1 VGEQP
6 IKDKTA
12 IAGIGW
18 TPFSRNS
25 STSVGDLAM
34 QASLAAIRDA
44 GLSVQDID
52 GVVTYFHEHM
62 NTIPPRTLIKA
73 MGMKECNFQTM
84 ADAGGSW
91 NCSAVLTATMAIHA
105 GICKNVLVY
114 RAQRSYADRSRRTRP
129 EQEVGGEAQFEA
141 PFGLSHPA
149 ANFGHC
155 ATAHMARFGT
165 TTLDFAHLA
174 VTQRHHASLNTKA
187 MMRKPITI
195 EDHQNSRWIAYPF
208 RLLDCCVQ
216 SDGAVALV
224 VTSAERARDLKHAP
238 VYIMAA
244 MGGYGDAQSLP
255 DMWETH
261 GAKIAP
267 HLYEGAGITA
277 RDVSFA
283 EIYDPFTFMCLTHI
297 EDFGLVKKG
306 EAGPWV
312 SAGNNTLDGAVPI
325 NTHGGLLSEAHI
337 HGLNHV
343 IEAVQ
348 QLRPEGIVDDLCEGR
363 HTYDRTICR
372 QVRNPGIALVC
383 GEGGGSAVLLR
394 SD

>member
-1 VGEQP
+1 
-6 IKDKTA
+6 
-12 IAGIGW
+12 
-18 TPFSRNS
+18 
-25 STSVGDLAM
+25 
-34 QASLAAIRDA
+34 
-44 GLSVQDID
+44 
-52 GVVTYFHEHM
+52 
-62 NTIPPRTLIKA
+62 
-73 MGMKECNFQTM
+73 
-84 ADAGGSW
+84 
-91 NCSAVLTATMAIHA
+91 MAIHA
-105 GICKNVLVY
+105 GICKHVLVY
-114 RAQRSYADRSRRTRP
+114 RAQRSYADRGRRTRP

-195 EDHQNSRWIAYPF
+195 EDHQSSRWIAYPF

-312 SAGNNTLDGAVPI
+312 STGNNTLDGAVPI